1 MFELENEAIPD
12 VCGAAESFAVKLE

>member
-12 VCGAAESFAVKLE
+12 ACGAAESFAVKLE